1 MVLRIVIKCFQFLLN
16 YNMFDMLQEVAP
28 KKRLSRT
35 HLLVIASFAKICR
48 GGECCDSAWKV
59 LYIKF
64 IAFSLI
70 NQFTEELVD

>member
-1 MVLRIVIKCFQFLLN
+1 MC
-16 YNMFDMLQEVAP
+16 DMLQEVAP

-35 HLLVIASFAKICR
+35 HLLVIASFAKICGGGG

-70 NQFTEELVD
+70 NQFTEELLD